1 MNLGVGIDVGYGHT
15 KALSSTGASVVF
27 PSAVGLADPQT
38 FRLQLNGRGAPT
50 AHDRTIQVDDVPY
63 FVGEAALR
71 HARAVVQ
78 PRDRDWLDSPAY
90 RILWH
95 AALESVLLPGTS
107 PTIVT
112 GLPVS
117 FYHDRERLQH
127 VVGNVL
133 TERQSTAQQVK
144 VVPQPFGSFF
154 DALFDAQG
162 QLIDDVPAFAHTGI
176 IDVGYFTT
184 DMVEVRELEYVQKGS
199 GSIGV
204 GVATMLDTL
213 RGLLTQRF
221 GHVVSAHEAEQVL
234 RSQRWRRKGQEY
246 DLRAEC
252 GMAIREAA
260 LAMLTFLRQLWG
272 AGDQFDHLLLTGG
285 GGLIVQA
292 LLTEHLPRLQLAPTP
307 VVANARGYVR
317 YALYCG
323 RQTR

>member
-1 MNLGVGIDVGYGHT
+1 MILGVGIDVGYGQT

-27 PSAVGLADPQT
+27 PSAVGLSDHQA
-38 FRLQLNGRGAPT
+38 FRLHVNGRT
-50 AHDRTIQVDDVPY
+50 ASVAQDRTVCVDGVPY
-63 FVGEAALR
+63 LVGEPAVR
-71 HARAVVQ
+71 HARTVVQ
-78 PRDRDWLDSPAY
+78 PRDRDWLESPPY

-127 VVGNVL
+127 VVSRVL
-133 TERQSTAQQVK
+133 EERRITAAQIK

-154 DALFDAQG
+154 DAVFDPHG
-162 QLIDDVPAFAHTGI
+162 QIVDDTRILRHLGL

-184 DMVEVRELEYVQKGS
+184 DIVEVHELEYVQKGS

-213 RGLLTQRF
+213 RSLLTEHF
-221 GHVVSAHEAEQVL
+221 GRVVDAQEAEQVL
-234 RSQRWRRKGQEY
+234 RTQRLRIKGHEH
-246 DLRAEC
+246 DTGVLCELAV
-252 GMAIREAA
+252 REAA
-260 LAMLTFLRQLWG
+260 LAIVTYVRQLWG
-272 AGDQFDHLLLTGG
+272 SGDQLDQMLLTGG
-285 GGLIVQA
+285 GGPLVHAFLAEQLP
-292 LLTEHLPRLQLAPTP
+292 LLHVAPTP
-307 VVANARGYVR
+307 LLANARGYVR

-323 RQTR
+323 RQNQ

>member
-38 FRLQLNGRGAPT
+38 FRLHLNGRGAPT
-50 AHDRTIQVDDVPY
+50 AHERTVQVDDVPY

-78 PRDRDWLDSPAY
+78 PRDRDWLDSLAY
-90 RILWH
+90 RILWY
-95 AALESVLLPGTS
+95 AALESVLLPGTA

-117 FYHDRERLQH
+117 FYHDRDRLQQVVAH
-127 VVGNVL
+127 VL
-133 TERQSTAQQVK
+133 AARHSTALQVR

-162 QLIDDVPAFAHTGI
+162 QLVNDAPALAHSGI

-184 DMVEVRELEYVQKGS
+184 DVVEVQELEYVQKGS

-221 GHVVSAHEAEQVL
+221 GYVVSVHEAEQVL
-234 RSQRWRRKGQEY
+234 RNQRLRRAGQEH
-246 DLRAEC
+246 DFSAEC
-252 GMAIREAA
+252 TMAVRDAA
-260 LAMLTFLRQLWG
+260 LAILTYVHQLWG
-272 AGDQFDHLLLTGG
+272 AGDQFDQILLTGG
-285 GGLIVQA
+285 GGVIVQA
-292 LLTEHLPRLQLAPTP
+292 FFTEQIPQLQLAPTP
-307 VVANARGYVR
+307 MVANARGYVR

-323 RQTR
+323 RQSR

>member
-1 MNLGVGIDVGYGHT
+1 MNLGVGIDVGYGQT

-38 FRLQLNGRGAPT
+38 FRLQLNGRGGPT
-50 AHDRTIQVDDVPY
+50 ARERVVQVDEVPY

-117 FYHDRERLQH
+117 FYHDRERLQQ
-127 VVGNVL
+127 VVGSVL
-133 TERQSTAQQVK
+133 AERHSTAQHVQ

-162 QLIDDVPAFAHTGI
+162 QLVDETRALAHTGL
-176 IDVGYFTT
+176 IDIGYFTT
-184 DMVEVRELEYVQKGS
+184 DVVEVQELEYVQKGS
-199 GSIGV
+199 GSLGV

-221 GHVVSAHEAEQVL
+221 GCVVSASEAEQVL
-234 RSQRWRRKGQEY
+234 RSQRLRRTGQ
-246 DLRAEC
+246 DHDVTAEC
-252 GMAIREAA
+252 AMAVRDAA
-260 LAMLTFLRQLWG
+260 QAILTFVRQLWG
-272 AGDQFDHLLLTGG
+272 TGDQLDHLLLTGG

-292 LLTEHLPRLQLAPTP
+292 LLTEHMPRLQLAPTP

-323 RQTR
+323 RQHR